1 MTTRTFG
8 NTAAR
13 VGLCLVCLVFGIMPA
28 LGVYALLD
36 ALIPTPRNGVMLL
49 VVVVCVYAVGVCAVP
64 LLVSLIDRVEK
75 YHSAQ

>member
-1 MTTRTFG
+1 
-8 NTAAR
+8 
-13 VGLCLVCLVFGIMPA
+13 MPA